1 VATIGTSRGLFGL
14 VSVVHYSA
22 VFLCVGTIILRDV
35 RILGAACRNQKL
47 SAVAEQLRPWFL
59 IGFGSAV
66 ISGFLL
72 FTVEAGDYAAATP
85 FRIKMLVTVLAAVS
99 ALAIDWR
106 VPTWDR
112 ASTMPVTARL
122 VALISIVLWLGT
134 ILASVEIPA
143 LTGLG

>member
-1 VATIGTSRGLFGL
+1 
-14 VSVVHYSA
+14 
-22 VFLCVGTIILRDV
+22 
-35 RILGAACRNQKL
+35 
-47 SAVAEQLRPWFL
+47 
-59 IGFGSAV
+59 
-66 ISGFLL
+66 L

-85 FRIKMLVTVLAAVS
+85 FRIKMLVIGLAAVS

-134 ILASVEIPA
+134 ILMGVEIPA
-143 LTGLG
+143 LTGWASAACMTPCSPVAGGWRTPPGALQFGVRHGCIRSRCGSILLASPCGWRPALPWICVSWVLVHAD